1 VEIAREHSRQVEL
14 LAERD
19 ADLDQA
25 EAAHR
30 ELSVKHDAMAMQNQ
44 ALTTSQAT
52 MEGTL
57 RAVRSDR
64 AELQREV
71 DRLRARLAES
81 ASAAQTVAKGDQVLR
96 QSIARLGREIARGVG
111 APDEDEPLAGQIVN
125 FARREPAATG
135 NYSAESPTGA
145 AVRQDQ
151 PIASER

>member
-1 VEIAREHSRQVEL
+1 
-14 LAERD
+14 
-19 ADLDQA
+19 
-25 EAAHR
+25 
-30 ELSVKHDAMAMQNQ
+30 M
-44 ALTTSQAT
+44 
-52 MEGTL
+52 

-64 AELQREV
+64 ADLQREV

-81 ASAAQTVAKGDQVLR
+81 ASAAQTVAKGDQALR

-135 NYSAESPTGA
+135 SYSADPSPGA
-145 AVRQDQ
+145 VLRQDQ